1 MGILI
6 MFPRVAGTLGKPQ
19 QPLQLLGVEPDDHGG
34 VHHDGRSGPALVVL
48 HQLAQSL
55 RVLGDVLQFEL
66 DAAGREKLP
75 RRGAGG
81 SARLRVEDHLVPFQ
95 LVTPRVHKAPDS
107 PA

>member
-1 MGILI
+1 MS
-6 MFPRVAGTLGKPQ
+6 PRVAGTLGKSQ

-34 VHHDGRSGPALVVL
+34 VHHDGRRGAALVVF

-55 RVLGDVLQFEL
+55 RVLGDVLQFER

-75 RRGAGG
+75 RRGAGRSTG
-81 SARLRVEDHLVPFQ
+81 LGVEDDLVPFQ
-95 LVTPRVHKAPDS
+95 LVMPRVHKAPDS